1 MKNAIIR
8 LSGISVGYDKSPILK
23 NISFEISRGTV
34 FVIMGP
40 SGCGKS
46 TLLRAMAGLLKPLRG
61 KIEVASSSVDGDTMR
76 NIGMLF
82 QGGALFTSMT
92 VSENI
97 ALPLLRHTDYSA
109 ERIEKIVTE
118 KLALAGVPG
127 IGNMYPSQLS
137 GGMKK
142 RVGLARALALD
153 PEILLLDEP
162 SAGLDPIS
170 AGNLDRLILEI
181 NRSLG
186 TTIVMVSHDLDSIFA
201 VGQDSIFL
209 DPTAHT
215 ITARGNPNDLLRR
228 PPNADVLK
236 FLTRGKK

>member
-82 QGGALFTSMT
+82 QGGAC
-92 VSENI
+92 
-97 ALPLLRHTDYSA
+97 LPL
-109 ERIEKIVTE
+109 
-118 KLALAGVPG
+118 
-127 IGNMYPSQLS
+127 
-137 GGMKK
+137 
-142 RVGLARALALD
+142 
-153 PEILLLDEP
+153 
-162 SAGLDPIS
+162 
-170 AGNLDRLILEI
+170 
-181 NRSLG
+181 
-186 TTIVMVSHDLDSIFA
+186 
-201 VGQDSIFL
+201 
-209 DPTAHT
+209 
-215 ITARGNPNDLLRR
+215 
-228 PPNADVLK
+228 
-236 FLTRGKK
+236 